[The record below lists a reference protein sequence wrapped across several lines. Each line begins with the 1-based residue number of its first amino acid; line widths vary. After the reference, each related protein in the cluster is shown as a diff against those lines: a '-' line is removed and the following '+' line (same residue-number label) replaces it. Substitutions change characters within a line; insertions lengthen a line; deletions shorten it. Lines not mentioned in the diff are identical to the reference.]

1 MCGIFGAIS
10 QSKLDKIKI
19 NKLAKSSQRRGKDS
33 SGLFF
38 LVVRNIVY
46 GEQQK
51 KLPA

>member
-38 LVVRNIVY
+38 F
-46 GEQQK
+46 
-51 KLPA
+51 